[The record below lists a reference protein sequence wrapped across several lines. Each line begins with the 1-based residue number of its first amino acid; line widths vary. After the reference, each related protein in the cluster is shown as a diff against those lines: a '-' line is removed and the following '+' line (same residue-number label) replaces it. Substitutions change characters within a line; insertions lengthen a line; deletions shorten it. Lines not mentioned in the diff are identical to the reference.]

1 MDTSKTALISV
12 FNKKNI
18 VAFAKTLQALGYKI
32 IATEGT
38 GKELE
43 KQNIDYQL
51 AEEIS
56 KNPSGLESCIK
67 TISFNIQ
74 AGILFDRLN
83 PLHLNRIKD
92 LKIEKIDLVV
102 CNFVSLDQAVKSI
115 LDFNISNVD
124 VGGPLMVRAA
134 ATNFK
139 HVLIVIDPDDYQ
151 RVGEALYQNLV
162 NDKLRQSL
170 AAKAFAYTAKYDE
183 ELKEF
188 LLMTGV

>member
-1 MDTSKTALISV
+1 MNFSKTALISV

-18 VAFAKTLQALGYKI
+18 ADFAKTLQLLGYKI

-43 KQNIDYQL
+43 RENISYQL

-56 KNPSGLESCIK
+56 NNPPGLESCIK

-83 PLHLNRIKD
+83 PLQSNRIKD
-92 LKIEKIDLVV
+92 LKIEEIDLVV
-102 CNFVSLDQAVKSI
+102 CNFVSLDQVVKSI

-134 ATNFK
+134 ATNFRN
-139 HVLIVIDPDDYQ
+139 VLVVIDPDDYQ

-170 AAKAFAYTAKYDE
+170 AAKAFSYTAKYDE

-188 LLMTGV
+188 LLKSGV